1 MGRDE
6 QGVAQ
11 SRHRYQAIPR
21 TLCFITRGD
30 ELLLLRGGPHKRLWA
45 GLYNGV
51 GGHVEAGE
59 DIYAAAQREIVEETG
74 LTVHDL
80 RLRAV
85 IHADA
90 GDSQTGILI
99 FVFTAESDTREVI
112 PSAEGTLEW
121 VPQDAVPTEHIMEDL
136 PALLARV
143 LPMGPHDPPLFAA
156 YHYDE
161 QDRLLVQF
169 APPV

>member
-6 QGVAQ
+6 QGVAK
-11 SRHRYQAIPR
+11 SRDRYQAIPR
-21 TLCFITRGD
+21 TLCFITHGN

-59 DIYAAAQREIVEETG
+59 DIYAAAQREISEETG

-85 IHADA
+85 IHAAA
-90 GDSQTGILI
+90 GDSHTGILI
-99 FVFTAESDTREVI
+99 FVFTAVADSRAVT
-112 PSAEGTLEW
+112 PSSEGTLEW
-121 VPQDAVPTEHIMEDL
+121 VPKDAVPAEHIMADL

-143 LPMGPHDPPLFAA
+143 MPMGPCDPPIFAA
-156 YHYDE
+156 YHYDD
-161 QDRLLVQF
+161 QDRLVVQF